1 MYNIYSNELSEL
13 FLISIKSIEQESVL
27 NIKYK
32 IQKCS
37 GPADQHQ
44 LRGEDSPGGEGGVGP
59 VCGGDSSPL
68 D

>member
-27 NIKYK
+27 ILNI
-32 IQKCS
+32 IQKCL
-37 GPADQHQ
+37 GPSDQHQ
-44 LRGEDSPGGEGGVGP
+44 LRGEDSPGGEAGVGP